1 MSTAV
6 TVATTAVE
14 TEDAALLGFALGIA
28 DDFELL
34 ADLHDR
40 EPSKALVEALKDD
53 GLESSLAIVLRSARS
68 RAAFEAFAEAVR
80 EVPAPVDQRVLDDLA
95 AAYADVYF
103 RHSYRASPA
112 ESVWLTEDG
121 LEQQAPMFRIRA
133 WYRRHHLRVT
143 DPANRP
149 DDHVVLQLRFLA
161 HAASHAKSAADLA
174 EVAQFL
180 DEHLLLWIDRF
191 ASRLAETGAP
201 LWFAALA
208 EVTAS
213 YLEEVRGHLTVI
225 TGRERTVPEVTA
237 DTSCGLAGRD
247 AAGPYMPGVA
257 PSW

>member
-1 MSTAV
+1 MSPTAA
-6 TVATTAVE
+6 ATKSEA
-14 TEDAALLGFALGIA
+14 EDAALLGFALGIA

-40 EPSKALVEALKDD
+40 EPSQALVAALKDEE
-53 GLESSLAIVLRSARS
+53 GLEGGLAIVLRSVRS
-68 RAAFEAFAEAVR
+68 RAALAAVADAVR
-80 EVPAPVDQRVLDDLA
+80 AVPTPVDQRVLDDLA

-149 DDHVVLQLRFLA
+149 DDHIVLQLRFLA

-191 ASRLAETGAP
+191 ADRLAETGAP
-201 LWFAALA
+201 AWFAALA

-213 YLEEVRGHLTVI
+213 YLAEVRDHLTAI
-225 TGRERTVPEVTA
+225 TGRERAAPDPEA
-237 DTSCGLAGRD
+237 GMGCGSSGREVE
-247 AAGPYMPGVA
+247 GPYVPGVA